1 MIGIRKTGQMVEELP
16 YRDKVDFSSKTEV
29 KATRV
34 GSDKFVNMR
43 TGSQNS
49 FLITHSVL
57 PNITMYSI
65 TLVGIIYIGTGYSVK
80 YMCKFSKKICL
91 LTFHNI
97 FFNYFDYFCLII
109 CLLLTNRCFLEFIHH
124 TFLENK
130 IERIQKIISEHLAYA
145 QHHAWPMKQYVLYN
159 N

>member
-1 MIGIRKTGQMVEELP
+1 MIWIRKTGQMAELLF
-16 YRDKVDFSSKTEV
+16 RSKADFSSKTEV

-43 TGSQNS
+43 TGSQSS

-57 PNITMYSI
+57 SNITMYCI
-65 TLVGIIYIGTGYSVK
+65 TLVGIIYIEIGYSVK
-80 YMCKFSKKICL
+80 YTCKFSKAICL

-97 FFNYFDYFCLII
+97 FFNYFDCFCLII

-130 IERIQKIISEHLAYA
+130 IGIIQKLSVSI
-145 QHHAWPMKQYVLYN
+145 
-159 N
+159 